1 MDIITHRRALHQI
14 PEPDVRLPKTAAY
27 LRGVLESYRCKLF
40 SPIENS
46 VCAYFDFGAART
58 IAFRADMDALPI
70 HEQTGL
76 PFASRHPGYMHACGH
91 DGHMAIGLELAR
103 RLNECETFPNNVL
116 LVFQPAE
123 ETIGGAQMLCRT
135 GFLQEYAVEAIFA
148 LHLWPGQ
155 TAGTLSSRKNEM
167 LSRCCELT
175 VDIYGKPAHVARS
188 WEARDATAA
197 AMDFYAKAYALE
209 RSIDPGVRRLLKFGK
224 MTSGTVRNII
234 SGHARLEGTLRT
246 YQDEWFDRLYQGILD
261 IAGQVEAETGCRV
274 EVKLETGYLAVIN
287 HPGLFDKVH
296 KLMDF
301 DILEE
306 PSMISED
313 FSYYQREVPGVFFFL
328 GLGDTPA
335 LHNDRFNFD
344 ESVLAKGADFFWDL
358 ANRYC

>member
-1 MDIITHRRALHQI
+1 MDIISHRRALHQI

-27 LRGVLESYRCKLF
+27 LRSVLENYRCKLF

-46 VCAYFDFGAART
+46 VCAYFDFGADRT

-70 HEQTGL
+70 REKTGL
-76 PFASRHPGYMHACGH
+76 PFASKHEGYMHACGH

-103 RLNECETFPNNVL
+103 RLNGEKEFANNVL

-123 ETIGGAQMLCRT
+123 ETVGGARLLCET

-167 LSRCCELT
+167 LSRCSELT
-175 VDIYGKPAHVARS
+175 VDIYGKPAHVARA
-188 WEARDATAA
+188 WEAKDAMAA
-197 AMDFYAKAYALE
+197 AMDFYGRVRLLE
-209 RSIDPGVRRLLKFGK
+209 QSVDPDIRRLLQFGK
-224 MTSGTVRNII
+224 MTSGTVRNIV
-234 SGHARLEGTLRT
+234 SGHTRLEGTLRT

-261 IAGQVEAETGCRV
+261 VAQQVQDASGCRV
-274 EVKLETGYLAVIN
+274 DVQLETGYLAVIN
-287 HPGLFDKVH
+287 HPGLYDKVRT
-296 KLMDF
+296 LVAF
-301 DILEE
+301 DALEE

-335 LHNDRFNFD
+335 LHNDQFNFD
-344 ESVLAKGADFFWDL
+344 ESILIKGADFFWEL